1 MKTLENGQANHT
13 KVNNQQFKNEQIM
26 LGKISIFPD
35 YQSIINGDKK
45 DKTMST
51 DLQKSL
57 KRAHI
62 NPSSLSTFQRILLT
76 TTSSLTLFPTELM
89 NYIDMA
95 ENNTLPDP
103 LADPDIL
110 TIWVAGGR
118 ISFINTVADNGNQF
132 TAFDLFVP
140 PDNGPPLHF
149 HTRETEW
156 FYVIDGNPNFQLD
169 NQFIPGEE
177 GTLIFSLVEQLHAY
191 KNTTS
196 ESARMILFYEPKPGD
211 DPDSIGNIG
220 CNRSA
225 ISDPKANAQ
234 NKVFVL

>member
-1 MKTLENGQANHT
+1 MKSTL
-13 KVNNQQFKNEQIM
+13 
-26 LGKISIFPD
+26 LGITGSLLF
-35 YQSIINGDKK
+35 SL
-45 DKTMST
+45 S
-51 DLQKSL
+51 LSL
-57 KRAHI
+57 KAE
-62 NPSSLSTFQRILLT
+62 SF
-76 TTSSLTLFPTELM
+76 TLVTPDAPPLPTELM

-169 NQFIPGEE
+169 DNQFIPGEE
-177 GTLIFSLVEQLHAY
+177 GTLIFSPVEQLHAY

-196 ESARMILFYEPKPGD
+196 ESARMIL
-211 DPDSIGNIG
+211 
-220 CNRSA
+220 
-225 ISDPKANAQ
+225 
-234 NKVFVL
+234 L